1 MHPSDG
7 IFPICEYEK
16 LKATNHKAV
25 GLGLNEIYPVKWACK
40 ASPTGQNLCVSNF
53 T

>member
-25 GLGLNEIYPVKWACK
+25 GLGLK
-40 ASPTGQNLCVSNF
+40 
-53 T
+53 

>member
-1 MHPSDG
+1 MYIYIYYWIRNIYYIKPLMHPSDG

-25 GLGLNEIYPVKWACK
+25 GLGLKW
-40 ASPTGQNLCVSNF
+40 NLSG
-53 T
+53 